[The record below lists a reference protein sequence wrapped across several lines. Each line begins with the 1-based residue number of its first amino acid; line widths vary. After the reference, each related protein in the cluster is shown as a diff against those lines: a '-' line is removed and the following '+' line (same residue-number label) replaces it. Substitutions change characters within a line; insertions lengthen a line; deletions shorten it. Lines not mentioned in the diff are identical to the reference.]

1 MKPTEAAEVV
11 KLLLASFPTQRQ
23 RMTPSDSAEMLR
35 AYAAA
40 LADLDAKIAR
50 AAVSALVLTEQWIPT
65 IATIRAKAAELTQGR
80 SRGGGEAWGD
90 VTEAMRRYGSHR
102 APGVDFQ
109 FQDPLVALCVKRL
122 GWRDLCASDNTI
134 ADRAHF
140 MKMYDAVAA
149 DAARDRAVAGAL
161 PDNPRVELPAGT
173 RPIGEVL
180 AHLLPRGDNS

>member
-1 MKPTEAAEVV
+1 VKPTEAAEVV

-23 RMTPSDSAEMLR
+23 RMTPGDSAEMLR

-80 SRGGGEAWGD
+80 PRGGGEGWGD
-90 VTEAMRRYGSHR
+90 VTAAMRRYGSHR

-109 FQDPLVALCVKRL
+109 FRIRSSRNA
-122 GWRDLCASDNTI
+122 
-134 ADRAHF
+134 
-140 MKMYDAVAA
+140 
-149 DAARDRAVAGAL
+149 
-161 PDNPRVELPAGT
+161 
-173 RPIGEVL
+173 
-180 AHLLPRGDNS
+180 